1 MRWQR
6 LEPSILVKGLS
17 KKWHV
22 MLFDAGESVQA
33 YLPEGTDQRGNRA
46 ECEWSCGTLKWSK
59 TLHKAKQ

>member
-1 MRWQR
+1 MSWQS

-33 YLPEGTDQRGNRA
+33 YLPGGTDQRGNRA
-46 ECEWSCGTLKWSK
+46 ECE
-59 TLHKAKQ
+59 